1 MLGWSIVLALGAV
14 VVRKSAS
21 PFVVIGMGSVV
32 IWVAGAY
39 GLFEG
44 RGSSKRLLG
53 YDRSL
58 GAFLTRWPIIVFVA
72 VMAFFVL
79 RWTGHTLHLI

>member
-1 MLGWSIVLALGAV
+1 MLGWSVVLAVVAV
-14 VVRKSAS
+14 VVRKSVS
-21 PFVVIGMGSVV
+21 PFIVIGTGSVV

-39 GLFEG
+39 GLFEAPG
-44 RGSSKRLLG
+44 NSKRLLG

-58 GAFLTRWPIIVFVA
+58 GAFLTRWPVIVIVAFV
-72 VMAFFVL
+72 AFFVL